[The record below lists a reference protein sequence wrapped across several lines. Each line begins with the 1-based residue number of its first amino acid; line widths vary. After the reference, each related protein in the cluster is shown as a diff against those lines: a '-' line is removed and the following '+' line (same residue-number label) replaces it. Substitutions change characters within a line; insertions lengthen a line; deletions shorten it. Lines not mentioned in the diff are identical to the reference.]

1 VLVDVFLRYM
11 GDLDTWQEGRKAQL
25 SAPLRTQLQSD
36 IAKPLGIAAGE
47 VDRTFGI
54 IRAANAS
61 IRAIDAEMVAHAN
74 QRARLELGPVPS
86 VMEALKAK
94 RAAAVTSGLSA
105 LLAGLGPTSAAG
117 ISDFMNNRLNSSIK
131 LFRRPNAR

>member
-1 VLVDVFLRYM
+1 MLLDVFLRYM
-11 GDLDTWQEGRKAQL
+11 GDLDSWHEGRKAQL
-25 SAPLRTQLQSD
+25 SSSLRAELQSD

-47 VDRTFGI
+47 VDRTFGV

-61 IRAIDAEMVAHAN
+61 IRAIEAEMVAHAN

-86 VMEALKAK
+86 VMEALKVR
-94 RAAAVTSGLSA
+94 RAAAVTSGLNA
-105 LLAGLGPTSAAG
+105 LRTALSPSSAAG
-117 ISDFMNNRLNSSIK
+117 IDDFMNNRLNSSIK

>member
-1 VLVDVFLRYM
+1 M
-11 GDLDTWQEGRKAQL
+11 GDLDSWHEGRKAQL
-25 SAPLRTQLQSD
+25 SSTLRAQLQDD

-47 VDRTFGI
+47 VDRTFGV

-86 VMEALKAK
+86 VMEALKAR
-94 RAAAVTSGLSA
+94 RAAAVMSGFNALQGTLS
-105 LLAGLGPTSAAG
+105 PTSAAG